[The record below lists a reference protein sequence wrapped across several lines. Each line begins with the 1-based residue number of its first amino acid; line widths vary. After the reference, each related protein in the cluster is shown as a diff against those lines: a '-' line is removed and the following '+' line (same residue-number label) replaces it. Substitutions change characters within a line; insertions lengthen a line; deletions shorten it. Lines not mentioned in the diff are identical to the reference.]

1 MENKPSILRLRLT
14 VMSFFFLQGL
24 CFSSWASRIPTIK
37 TALHISDGG
46 LGTLLLAL
54 PAGQLTMMPFSGR
67 LANRYGSKATLMTGL
82 MLYSL
87 ALTNLGAVT
96 QAWQLAVALYLFGL
110 AGNLSNIS
118 VNTQGVNI
126 EKMAGR
132 QVMASFH
139 GAWSLAGFTGGAIG
153 AFMIANMVSPYL
165 HFWIIA
171 AIVFTVV
178 LTANRNLLPGRG
190 ITEARPFFTKPDKA
204 LIQLG
209 VIGFC
214 NLACEGAMFDWS
226 GVYFQK
232 VIHAPASLITLGYIA
247 FMSTMAG
254 GRFVGDRLVRTL
266 GQKRMLKTSGILVA
280 TGLVIAVVFPYILT
294 ATLGFLIVG
303 LGVSSV
309 VPTVYSAAGR
319 STTVSPSIAIA
330 SVSSI
335 SFLGFLMGPPLL
347 GYIAQ
352 TANLRYSYALVA
364 AFGLAT
370 SILASRARLLK

>member
-1 MENKPSILRLRLT
+1 M
-14 VMSFFFLQGL
+14 QGL

-37 TALHISDGG
+37 SALHISEAG

-67 LANRYGSKATLMTGL
+67 LANRYGSKPTLTIGL
-82 MLYSL
+82 MFYAF

-96 QAWQLAVALYLFGL
+96 HVWQLALALYFFGL
-110 AGNLSNIS
+110 GGNLSNIS

-126 EKMAGR
+126 EKIAGR
-132 QVMASFH
+132 QIMASFH

-171 AIVFTVV
+171 GIIVITIFI
-178 LTANRNLLPGRG
+178 ARRHLLPGTV
-190 ITEARPFFTKPDKA
+190 ISETKPFFTKPDKA
-204 LIQLG
+204 LMQLG

-232 VIHAPASLITLGYIA
+232 VVHAPSSLITLGYIA
-247 FMSTMAG
+247 FMFTMAG
-254 GRFVGDRLVRTL
+254 GRFIGDRLVRRV
-266 GQKRMLKTSGILVA
+266 GQKRMLEVSGILIA
-280 TGLVIAVVFPYILT
+280 LGLTIAIAFPYILT
-294 ATLGFLIVG
+294 STIGFLIVG
-303 LGVSSV
+303 FGVSSV

-319 STTVSPSIAIA
+319 NTKVSPSIAIA

-347 GYIAQ
+347 GYIAEI
-352 TANLRYSYALVA
+352 ANLRYSYALVA
-364 AFGLAT
+364 VFGLAT
-370 SILASRARLLK
+370 SILASRAKLLQ